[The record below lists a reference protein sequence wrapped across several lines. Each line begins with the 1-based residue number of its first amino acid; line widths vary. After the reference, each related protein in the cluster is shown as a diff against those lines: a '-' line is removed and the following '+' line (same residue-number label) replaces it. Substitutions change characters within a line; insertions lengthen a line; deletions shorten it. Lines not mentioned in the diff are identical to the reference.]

1 MANIT
6 WIENKPTWTALLDNV
21 PVCTLRTK
29 DIGGCTADWLDGRM
43 WAPPAH
49 MPKATPQTTRF
60 FGGVDEAKQAV
71 ELALRA

>member
-21 PVCTLRTK
+21 PVCTLRSK
-29 DIGGCTADWLDGRM
+29 DIGGCTADWLGGRL

-49 MPKATPQTTRF
+49 MPKAAPQTTRF
-60 FGGVDEAKQAV
+60 FASVEDAKQAV
-71 ELALRA
+71 EQALVA